1 MKQIEE
7 VEQSFSE
14 PLATPLLQCGRYR
27 LDGEL
32 KVKAPGENGAKKWVS
47 VLCDDVCDDGHT
59 LDGYSCLI
67 KWCLYVVNLGQYL
80 IKDM

>member
-1 MKQIEE
+1 MCHCLSAHAHTMCSAPQDLARYINSTKGDAEDMKQIEE

-32 KVKAPGENGAKKWVS
+32 KVRDNSGSSKK
-47 VLCDDVCDDGHT
+47 
-59 LDGYSCLI
+59 
-67 KWCLYVVNLGQYL
+67 
-80 IKDM
+80 